1 MISNDLASAT
11 CIPTFEVGF
20 SVITEP
26 CPPSR
31 LLKGRT
37 AVGYIPKCQCSMYGV
52 M

>member
-11 CIPTFEVGF
+11 YIPTFEVSF

-31 LLKGRT
+31 FLEGRT
-37 AVGYIPKCQCSMYGV
+37 VVGYVPKCQRSKYG
-52 M
+52 MM